1 MKICIVKVSSIGDIS
16 HTSFTPYLIK
26 KHIPSAEIHWFC
38 DQNFTEIIT
47 SNPFIQKIH
56 PVFSKGVKQGV
67 FKFIKQ
73 FLTLKKTAK
82 QEKYDVIIDFQG
94 TFKSALI
101 SKALCTNKNL
111 WGFKYTRDI
120 IANKLYKK
128 HCKTTLQ
135 TNVYRRAIS
144 MINNALNIS
153 TSISE
158 IKTPFLFCKQGN
170 KTEEKSVV
178 LFPSSSKSNKN
189 YSVEN
194 YRKLLLEIHK
204 NYIITLLYGN
214 NSEKELCKEICNG
227 FKNINIVGNLSLDM
241 VKNLISQTR
250 CVIGGDTGILHIA
263 SALDVKNITLYGP
276 TPAYRTSIHKTHSI
290 TLQGNGDVN
299 KIPLK
304 EIIKALNFLKI

>member
-16 HTSFTPYLIK
+16 HTSFIPYLIK

-47 SNPFIQKIH
+47 SNPFIQKIY
-56 PVFSKGVKQGV
+56 PVFSKGAKQGV

-73 FLTLKKTAK
+73 FLTLKKTGK
-82 QEKYDVIIDFQG
+82 QEKYDVVIDFQG

-101 SKALCTNKNL
+101 SKSLCTNKNL
-111 WGFKYTRDI
+111 WGFKNTRDI
-120 IANKLYKK
+120 IADKLYKK
-128 HCKTTLQ
+128 HCNTPLQ

-144 MINNALNIS
+144 IINDALNIDA
-153 TSISE
+153 SISE
-158 IKTPFLFCKQGN
+158 IKIPFLFSKKERKAQ
-170 KTEEKSVV
+170 EKSIV
-178 LFPSSSKSNKN
+178 LFPSSSKLDKN

-194 YRKLLLEIHK
+194 YRKLLSEVHK
-204 NYIITLLYGN
+204 NYNITLLYGN
-214 NSEKELCKEICNG
+214 NPEKEICNEISKG
-227 FKNINIVGNLSLDM
+227 FDNINIVGNLPLDG
-241 VKNLISQTR
+241 VKNLISQTK

-263 SALDVKNITLYGP
+263 SALGVKNITLYGP
-276 TPAYRTSIHKTHSI
+276 TPSYRTSIHKKHSI

-299 KIPLK
+299 KIPIK